1 MSKLTTSNIRY
12 VNLTQGTTLN
22 EYITETCIRANK
34 LKDRIQIAA
43 VGCLMHLGKHG
54 NKPHVCESATNLIN
68 GLGQGIQTKALIEWF
83 VEFGLIVDTEK
94 GESFVDANIDKL
106 KGKFEEA
113 KKTHWVSFAPKKLW
127 AGFSFDDKLEALF
140 KGAEDAQARALKS
153 EDEAKVVDIDT
164 NKLQLMQALSAMSGE
179 QLQNAMAVLRVGQTT
194 STEEADQFATDTV
207 EYVRET
213 ELTDTDDESVSDDL
227 KAA

>member
-1 MSKLTTSNIRY
+1 MAKHTTSNIRY
-12 VNLTQGTTLN
+12 VNLTTGTTLN
-22 EYITETCIRANK
+22 DYIAETCVRANK

-83 VEFGLIVDTEK
+83 IEFGLILDTDK

-106 KGKFEEA
+106 KEKFETA
-113 KKTHWVSFAPKKLW
+113 KKTHWVSFAPQKAW

-153 EDEAKVVDIDT
+153 DEEAQVVDIDN
-164 NKLQLMQALSAMSGE
+164 NKLQLMQFLSNLSGE
-179 QLQNAMAVLRVGQTT
+179 QLQNAMAVLRVGETT
-194 STEEADQFATDTV
+194 STDEAEQFAAETV
-207 EYVRET
+207 EYQAET
-213 ELTDTDDESVSDDL
+213 EQPSDLEQSLEDSE
-227 KAA
+227 AA